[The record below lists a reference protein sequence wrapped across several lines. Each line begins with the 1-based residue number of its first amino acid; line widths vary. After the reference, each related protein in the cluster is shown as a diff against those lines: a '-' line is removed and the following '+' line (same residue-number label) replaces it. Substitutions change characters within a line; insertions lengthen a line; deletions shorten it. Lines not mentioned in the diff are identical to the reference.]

1 MKSFFYNKALL
12 FIILMMLI
20 EVSNAQTR
28 SFSFTNS
35 ATKEGFSTI
44 SSTASSIRVEH
55 ALKQMAIKAV
65 TDNGYSGEQIVISG
79 IFLPADEGKPNLP
92 TNSRFI
98 AIPNGATVDYN
109 INSSQFQIINN
120 VDLMAAAPIKAG
132 VDDTPA
138 TYEKDSSVYS
148 VNAFYPENP
157 VVISEVRNLR
167 GVQSVILSVTPYQYN
182 PVTKVLKVYHDLDI
196 SLSFVGGN
204 GHFGEDRLRSPYF
217 DPILQ
222 QSLMNYNQLPVID
235 YETRMRGWVSNRP
248 TGCEYLIVI
257 PNNEN
262 FRPYAQQLA
271 NYRIKQGIL
280 TEVKSLNDM
289 DCSTTSQMK
298 NYFHSAYNNWE
309 IPPVAVLLLG
319 DHNTNTTYGI
329 PAETD
334 NHHYSGSCISDN
346 GYADV
351 DGDNLPDICFSR
363 LVASNASEAQMMVNK
378 TLDYEYFHPNMNASS
393 YQNPITALGW
403 QTDRWFQICSEV
415 VGGYWRNKGRTPV
428 RINAIYGGTPGN
440 TWSSAPCTS
449 SAVNYFGS
457 GGRGYIP
464 DSPNQLGGWSGGTT
478 QQVIDAVNNG
488 AFLVHHC
495 DHGSVENWSTPYFHV
510 SHANSLI
517 NENKMT
523 FLVCNDC
530 STGKFNNASECL
542 VEAFMR
548 RTYNNNSAGAVGC
561 IAPSEVSYSYVTD
574 LFVWGM
580 YDQFEPGF
588 MPDYGSFDGNS
599 NWMPAFGN
607 IAGKLFLNQ
616 NTWLNSESGI
626 NLSKEDT
633 YKIYTAH
640 CDAFLRLYTTVPQT
654 MNVEHPS
661 RICMDRGR
669 IVVKAPE
676 GAMIALSIGN
686 DILAVAEADGTY
698 QLIEFQ
704 SQTPDDVIDLVVT
717 KQDCLRYEAQISHL
731 DVPLT
736 GPTIIEEQVLCED
749 YLYTLEVTPTEIDM
763 LTFDWACSSN
773 LTLVSTD
780 NNKAYVRPNGTGS
793 AYIQVD
799 VSCHGYNLCYYYKEV
814 TISQQ
819 YNTITTAY
827 ITTNTTWTANNYYLH
842 GDVFVEPGA
851 TLTVTGTVYCSEQ
864 ACIKVKPNGK
874 LVIDGGHLLSLCDGE
889 QWEGIQVWGN
899 RNKHQ
904 LKENGHYWQGI
915 AELKNNAIIENAKIA
930 INLWNPTAIDST
942 NTSGG
947 IVFASNTR
955 FINNAMAVNFEPYEN
970 KFQHPQH
977 PEQTVVRDNVSYFTD
992 CLFEVNSDYVGPNIF
1007 FTHANLHRVRGVK
1020 FKACDF
1026 RLEDNPF
1033 NHQWPIGIHGYNA
1046 GFSVDGN
1053 YNYYSNGTVGIRK
1066 RSTFDNF
1073 LKAVVST
1080 NDGFVGGR
1088 TFRVKATD
1096 FTNNHYGVFA
1106 HYSGY
1111 GTVLNSNFAVGQRR
1125 YGCPAGIYAEL
1136 TPQFTIEQDTF
1147 TMAEV
1152 HPEEY
1157 YGIII
1162 KNSKSVNQVYGN
1174 VFKNLYCGNVAVDV
1188 NGSNYLEGLTYRC
1201 NENYDNK
1208 CDFFISSEN
1217 SNTQGFNGI
1226 QQNQG
1231 MAGETANNTFS
1242 QPSLGN
1248 NPRHIYNDGDY
1259 SINYYYNS
1267 SQNNATPMFIYNVT
1281 RINTIDTIGCPIHY
1295 AFSGVTSDT
1304 VKPVLSQYERQQL
1317 ENKYYNAYNIYNT
1330 LKSVYD
1336 NRIDGGNTS
1345 GTITNIENAQPEDMW
1360 TLRAQLLGLSPYLS
1374 GRVLKT
1380 TIDRDDVFPKSVL
1393 FEILAANPEELKNNS
1408 IINYLQDMEHPMPD
1422 YMVEILLQIAN
1433 GASSRSVIES
1443 QMAKYKHAYTLAAG
1457 DIVRSLLND
1466 TEVNLTELRVWL
1478 GNMNDINADHDI
1490 ISIYMEE
1497 GNFTDAMALANMLPS
1512 LYGLTGNDLL
1522 DHYDYI
1528 RLLTLYQ
1535 TLEQDG
1541 RTTFQLT
1548 STEKELVEDVVDN
1561 GYGTAAIMAQSIMES
1576 VYGINEFTCPQVDFS
1591 KGDRGTTFSYSNEDL
1606 SKAMGLTC
1614 STNPNPATTWVNV
1627 NFTLPNDADRATL
1640 IVSNALGIK
1649 VAEYE
1654 IVGNTGQKV
1663 LDLRALAN
1671 GVYTCTLICGKYQ
1684 CTNKLVITK

>member
-1 MKSFFYNKALL
+1 MKTFFYNKALL
-12 FIILMMLI
+12 FIILMMLV
-20 EVSNAQTR
+20 EVVNAQTR
-28 SFSFTNS
+28 SFTFTNN

-44 SSTASSIRVEH
+44 SSTASSIRVKH
-55 ALKQMAIKAV
+55 ALKQMALEAV
-65 TDNGYSGEQIVISG
+65 TDNGYSGEQIEISG

-98 AIPNGATVDYN
+98 AIPNGATVNYS

-132 VDDTPA
+132 GDDTPA
-138 TYEKDSSVYS
+138 TYEKDSSVYG

-167 GVQSVILSVTPYQYN
+167 GVQTVILSITPYQYN

-289 DCSTTSQMK
+289 GCSTTSQMK

-319 DHNTNTTYGI
+319 DYNTDMSSGI
-329 PAETD
+329 PAETISHPSPYV
-334 NHHYSGSCISDN
+334 NSCITDN
-346 GYADV
+346 GYADAN
-351 DGDNLPDICFSR
+351 GDNLPDICFSR
-363 LVASNASEAQMMVNK
+363 LVAANPNEAQMMVNK
-378 TLDYEYFHPNMNASS
+378 TLDYEYYHPNMAAST
-393 YQNPITALGW
+393 YQQPITALGW
-403 QTDRWFQICSEV
+403 QTERWFQICSEV
-415 VGGYWRNKGRTPV
+415 IGGYWRNQGKTPV
-428 RINAIYGGTPGN
+428 RINAIYDGTPGN
-440 TWSSAPCTS
+440 TWSTAQNTS
-449 SAVNYFGS
+449 FVTNYFGPN
-457 GGRGYIP
+457 GRGYIP
-464 DSPNQLGGWSGGTT
+464 STPNELGGWTGGTA
-478 QQVIDAVNNG
+478 QQVVNAVNNG
-488 AFLVHHC
+488 AFILQHR
-495 DHGSVENWSTPYFHV
+495 DHGYETGWGEPNFSVNNV
-510 SHANSLI
+510 SEMTNTDKLTFVMTI
-517 NENKMT
+517 NCK
-523 FLVCNDC
+523 
-530 STGKFNNASECL
+530 TGKFNNNGNCL

-548 RTYNNNSAGAVGC
+548 RIYNNKGAGAVGC
-561 IAPSEVSYSYVTD
+561 IGPTETSYSFVNDTY
-574 LFVWGM
+574 VWGM
-580 YDQFEPGF
+580 YDLFDPNF
-588 MPDYGSFDGNS
+588 MPDYGPYANYNG

-607 IAGKLFLNQ
+607 VAGKFFLAGSSWPSNPDK
-616 NTWLNSESGI
+616 
-626 NLSKEDT
+626 KEIT
-633 YKIYTAH
+633 NKIFTAH

-654 MNVEHPS
+654 MIVEHPS
-661 RICMDRGR
+661 RICMDGGN
-669 IVVKAPE
+669 IVVKAPA
-676 GAMIALSIGN
+676 GARIALSKGN
-686 DILAVAEADGTY
+686 EILAVAYANGDY
-698 QLIEFQ
+698 QEILFQ
-704 SQTPDDVIDLVVT
+704 PQTPNDIIDLVVT
-717 KQDCLRYEAQISHL
+717 KQDCLCYEAQITHL
-731 DVPLT
+731 NVPLI
-736 GPTIIEEQVLCED
+736 GPSVIEEQAICED
-749 YLYTLEVTPTEIDM
+749 YLYSLEVTQAETEM
-763 LTFDWACSSN
+763 FTFDWSCSSN
-773 LTLVSTD
+773 LTIVLTD
-780 NNKAYVRPNGTGS
+780 NNKAYVRANGTGS
-793 AYIQVD
+793 GYIQVTILY
-799 VSCHGYNLCYYYKEV
+799 HGIELCQYVKDV

-819 YNTITTAY
+819 YYTISTTN
-827 ITTNTTWTANNYYLH
+827 ITTNTTWAANNYYLNR
-842 GDVFVEPGA
+842 DIFVESGV

-874 LVIDGGHLLSLCDGE
+874 LVVDGGHLLSLCDGE

-899 RNKHQ
+899 GNKHQ
-904 LKENGHYWQGI
+904 LNENGHYWQGI

-930 INLWNPTAIDST
+930 INLWNPAADST

-955 FINNAMAVNFEPYEN
+955 FINNAKAVNFEPYEN

-977 PEQTVVRDNVSYFTD
+977 PEQTVVRDNVSFFTD
-992 CLFEVNSDYVGPNIF
+992 CLFEVNSDYAGPNVFIS
-1007 FTHANLHRVRGVK
+1007 HVGLHKVRGVK

-1026 RLEDNPF
+1026 RLEDNAY
-1033 NHQWPIGIHGYNA
+1033 NYEWPMGIHGYDA
-1046 GFSVDGN
+1046 GFSVDGS
-1053 YNYYSNGTVGIRK
+1053 YDYHTNGTVSIRK

-1080 NDGFVGGR
+1080 KPNSVGSR
-1088 TFRVKATD
+1088 TFTVKATD
-1096 FTNNHYGVFA
+1096 FTNNQYGVFA
-1106 HYSGY
+1106 LNSGF
-1111 GTVLNSNFAVGQRR
+1111 GTVLNSNFEVGQRR

-1162 KNSKSVNQVYGN
+1162 KNSKSVNQIYGN
-1174 VFKNLYCGNVAVDV
+1174 VFKNLYCGNVAIDV
-1188 NGSNYLEGLTYRC
+1188 NEINRFEGLTYRC
-1201 NENYDNK
+1201 NENYNNK
-1208 CDFFISSEN
+1208 CDFYVSSEN
-1217 SNTQGFNGI
+1217 PNTLGSNGI
-1226 QQNQG
+1226 QQDQG

-1242 QPSLGN
+1242 QPSPGN
-1248 NPRHIYNDGDY
+1248 NPRHIYNDGDHPI
-1259 SINYYYNS
+1259 SYYYNS

-1281 RINTIDTIGCPIHY
+1281 RIDTIDTIGCPIHY
-1295 AFSGVTSDT
+1295 AFSGISSDT
-1304 VKPVLSQYERQQL
+1304 VKPVIPQYERQLL
-1317 ENKYYNAYNIYNT
+1317 ENEYYNSYSIYNT

-1345 GTITNIENAQPEDMW
+1345 GTIANIENAQPGDMW

-1374 GRVLKT
+1374 GRALRT

-1466 TEVNLTELRVWL
+1466 TEVNLTELRSWL

-1548 STEKELVEDVVDN
+1548 PTEKELVEDVVDN

-1591 KGDRGTTFSYSNEDL
+1591 KGDRGMTFSYSNEDL

-1614 STNPNPATTWVNV
+1614 STSPNPATTWVNV
-1627 NFTLPNDADRATL
+1627 DFTLPSNADRATL

-1654 IVGNTGQKV
+1654 LAGNTGQKV

>member
-1 MKSFFYNKALL
+1 MKTFFYNKALL
-12 FIILMMLI
+12 FIILMMLV
-20 EVSNAQTR
+20 EVVNAQTR
-28 SFSFTNS
+28 SFTFTNN

-44 SSTASSIRVEH
+44 SSTASSIRVKH
-55 ALKQMAIKAV
+55 ALKQMALEAV
-65 TDNGYSGEQIVISG
+65 TDNGYSGEQIEISG

-98 AIPNGATVDYN
+98 AIPNGATVNYS

-132 VDDTPA
+132 GDDTPA
-138 TYEKDSSVYS
+138 TYEKDSSVYG

-167 GVQSVILSVTPYQYN
+167 GVQTVILSITPYQYN

-222 QSLMNYNQLPVID
+222 QSLMNYNQLPAID
-235 YETRMRGWVSNRP
+235 YESRMRGWVSNRP

-280 TEVKSLNDM
+280 TEVKSLSDM
-289 DCSTTSQMK
+289 GCTTTSQMK

-319 DHNTNTTYGI
+319 DYSTNMSSGI
-329 PAETD
+329 PAETISHPSPYV
-334 NHHYSGSCISDN
+334 NSCITDN
-346 GYADV
+346 GYADAN
-351 DGDNLPDICFSR
+351 GDNLPDICFSR
-363 LVASNASEAQMMVNK
+363 LVAANPNEAQMMVNK
-378 TLDYEYFHPNMNASS
+378 TLDYEYYHPNMAAST
-393 YQNPITALGW
+393 YQQPITALGW
-403 QTDRWFQICSEV
+403 QTERWFQICSEV
-415 VGGYWRNKGRTPV
+415 IGGYWRNQGKTPV
-428 RINAIYGGTPGN
+428 RINAIYDGTPGN
-440 TWSSAPCTS
+440 TWSTAQNTS
-449 SAVNYFGS
+449 FVTNYFGPN
-457 GGRGYIP
+457 GRGYIP
-464 DSPNQLGGWSGGTT
+464 STPNELGGWTGGTA
-478 QQVIDAVNNG
+478 QQVVNAVNNG
-488 AFLVHHC
+488 AFILQHR
-495 DHGSVENWSTPYFHV
+495 DHGYETGWGEPNFSVNNV
-510 SHANSLI
+510 SEMTNTDKLTFVMTI
-517 NENKMT
+517 NCK
-523 FLVCNDC
+523 
-530 STGKFNNASECL
+530 TGKFNYNGNCL

-548 RTYNNNSAGAVGC
+548 RIYNNKGAGAVGC
-561 IAPSEVSYSYVTD
+561 IGPTETSYSFVNDTY
-574 LFVWGM
+574 VWGM
-580 YDQFEPGF
+580 YDLFDPNF
-588 MPDYGSFDGNS
+588 MPDYGPYANYNG

-607 IAGKLFLNQ
+607 VAGKFFLAGSSWPSNP
-616 NTWLNSESGI
+616 NE
-626 NLSKEDT
+626 KEIT
-633 YKIYTAH
+633 NKIFTAH

-654 MNVEHPS
+654 MIVEHPS
-661 RICMDRGR
+661 RICMDGGN
-669 IVVKAPE
+669 IVVKAPV
-676 GAMIALSIGN
+676 GARIALSKGN
-686 DILAVAEADGTY
+686 EILAVAYANGDY
-698 QLIEFQ
+698 QEILFQ
-704 SQTPDDVIDLVVT
+704 PQTPNDVIDLVVT
-717 KQDCLRYEAQISHL
+717 KQDCLCYEAQITHL
-731 DVPLT
+731 NVPLT
-736 GPTIIEEQVLCED
+736 GSSVIEEQAICED
-749 YLYTLEVTPTEIDM
+749 YLYSLEVTSTETEIF
-763 LTFDWACSSN
+763 TFDWSCSSN
-773 LTLVSTD
+773 LTIVSTD
-780 NNKAYVRPNGTGS
+780 DNKAYVRANGTGS
-793 AYIQVD
+793 GYVQVT
-799 VSCHGYNLCYYYKEV
+799 VLYQGIELCQYVKDV

-819 YNTITTAY
+819 YNTITTAN
-827 ITTNTTWTANNYYLH
+827 ITTNTTWAANNYYLNR
-842 GDVFVEPGA
+842 DVFVEPGA

-864 ACIKVKPNGK
+864 ACIKVKPDGK
-874 LVIDGGHLLSLCDGE
+874 LVVNGGHLLSLCDGE

-899 RNKHQ
+899 KNKHQ

-930 INLWNPTAIDST
+930 INLWNPTAADST

-1088 TFRVKATD
+1088 TFTVKATD

-1111 GTVLNSNFAVGQRR
+1111 GTVLNSNFEVGQHR

-1188 NGSNYLEGLTYRC
+1188 NGSSYLEGLTYRC

-1217 SNTQGFNGI
+1217 SYTQGTNGI

-1242 QPSLGN
+1242 QPSSGN
-1248 NPRHIYNDGDY
+1248 NPRHIYNNGDY

-1281 RINTIDTIGCPIHY
+1281 RIDTIDTIGCPIHY
-1295 AFSGVTSDT
+1295 AFSGISSDT
-1304 VKPVLSQYERQQL
+1304 VKPVIPQYERQLL
-1317 ENKYYNAYNIYNT
+1317 ENEYYNAYSIYNT

-1336 NRIDGGNTS
+1336 NRIDGGNTT
-1345 GTITNIENAQPEDMW
+1345 GTIANIENAQPGDMW

-1374 GRVLKT
+1374 GGVLRT
-1380 TIDRDDVFPKSVL
+1380 AIDKDDVFSTSVL
-1393 FEILAANPEELKNNS
+1393 FEILAANPEELKKNS
-1408 IINYLQDMEHPMPD
+1408 IINYLQDKEHPMPG
-1422 YMVEILLQIAN
+1422 YMIELLRQIAD
-1433 GASSRSVIES
+1433 GATARSVIES

-1466 TEVNLTELRVWL
+1466 TEVNLTELRFWL
-1478 GNMNDINADHDI
+1478 GNMYDINADHDI

-1528 RLLTLYQ
+1528 RLLTLCQ
-1535 TLEQDG
+1535 ALKQEG

-1548 STEKELVEDVVDN
+1548 PTEKELVEDVVDN

-1591 KGDRGTTFSYSNEDL
+1591 KGDRGMTFSYSNEDL

-1614 STNPNPATTWVNV
+1614 STSPNPATTWVNV
-1627 NFTLPNDADRATL
+1627 EFTLPSDADRATL
-1640 IVSNALGIK
+1640 IVSNALGVKI
-1649 VAEYE
+1649 AEYE
-1654 IVGNTGQKV
+1654 LIGNTGQKV
-1663 LDLRALAN
+1663 LDLRDLAN